1 MIVKVAH
8 LIAIQEDSIRDK
20 LTSNN
25 IHAMFTDF
33 LAGLER
39 MEKSGMTTNMFL
51 DAVEDVVHAVL
62 LIVPH
67 KLLDTKV
74 VTHPLL
80 HLIRQMLITLI
91 DNHCRSRLSLNI
103 QERNILLNI
112 SIIFVRA
119 AEQATVINTEKDKKA
134 KKDLLTI
141 KEFSYHAR
149 ELLDFAAL
157 NDIAPADDCSVCS
170 LSILTLKLLTGHPF
184 FYITEQHQKLIH
196 YLVMDWLDSYDF
208 TQAVH
213 RLEHGEKIAD
223 IEVTILFTC
232 WEYICSSFLIK
243 QDCSASI
250 TTIDLI
256 QDICDELL
264 TRLEY
269 ALDQPPPIAPK
280 ALAHIF
286 KRCQQ
291 LLTVHNL
298 SSFDKHAQNIIDRLT
313 RMLRNPLPTNADDE
327 ALISVALKSF
337 YNLSQNY
344 DVRTIMRG
352 RRLTP
357 LFHKYETTQVGEK
370 QKLALAIL
378 AEIMN
383 EQEINNN
390 PSEITNFFLNQLK
403 QLNPNEY
410 NSNLDNTLS
419 SLDVLMQ
426 YEQIKT
432 KFIELG
438 GFERLTSFVR
448 DGNPEM
454 QSDKQLEDAIRILRS
469 CTFNN
474 HEASN
479 VLKQDEK
486 LMVRVNDL
494 LEKSKENENVTLQKV
509 AEGFM
514 WKVEKEERFIEERAA
529 QAEKKKQEKQ
539 RKAEERGV
547 QQREAEEQTEEEEKE
562 EEEEEEEKYDL
573 MISYCWAES
582 ELAHRICS
590 HLTEKLGYK
599 VWIDKE
605 QMHGSTIEAMANA
618 VDGAEFILM
627 CMSESYKRSA
637 NCKSEAEYA
646 FNRKKHIIPIKMV
659 KEYAPDGWLGF
670 ILGTRMYINFATHE
684 FETAI
689 ELLDNEIQLQKKK
702 RKELE
707 ENVKTEKKIT
717 VDSDNI
723 IDEEKDVQNNHDQTE
738 ESFDCKHILNWNE
751 DAVQDFLAKNKLTD
765 LLPICNG
772 MNGNELCKLYGMC
785 KSSPVGMYRSL
796 KSELLR
802 IHKLV
807 LPISSYLHYMS
818 RLADIDVDYLS
829 LDECTYSNASEQDVT
844 DIE

>member
-250 TTIDLI
+250 TSIDLI

-562 EEEEEEEKYDL
+562 EEEEEKYDL

-646 FNRKKHIIPIKMV
+646 FNRK
-659 KEYAPDGWLGF
+659 
-670 ILGTRMYINFATHE
+670 
-684 FETAI
+684 
-689 ELLDNEIQLQKKK
+689 
-702 RKELE
+702 
-707 ENVKTEKKIT
+707 
-717 VDSDNI
+717 
-723 IDEEKDVQNNHDQTE
+723 
-738 ESFDCKHILNWNE
+738 
-751 DAVQDFLAKNKLTD
+751 
-765 LLPICNG
+765 
-772 MNGNELCKLYGMC
+772 
-785 KSSPVGMYRSL
+785 
-796 KSELLR
+796 
-802 IHKLV
+802 
-807 LPISSYLHYMS
+807 
-818 RLADIDVDYLS
+818 
-829 LDECTYSNASEQDVT
+829 
-844 DIE
+844 

>member
-8 LIAIQEDSIRDK
+8 LIAIKEDSIRDK
-20 LTSNN
+20 LTSSD
-25 IHAMFTDF
+25 IHVMFTDF
-33 LAGLER
+33 LIGLER
-39 MEKSGMTTNMFL
+39 MGKSGMTTDMFL
-51 DAVEDVVHAVL
+51 DAVEDIVHAVL

-80 HLIRQMLITLI
+80 HFIRQMLITLI
-91 DNHCRSRLSLNI
+91 DNHFTSRLSLNI

-112 SIIFVRA
+112 NFIFVRA
-119 AEQATVINTEKDKKA
+119 AEQATVVNTENDKKA
-134 KKDLLTI
+134 KKDLLAI
-141 KEFSYHAR
+141 QEFLYHAR
-149 ELLDFAAL
+149 ELLDFAVL
-157 NDIAPADDCSVCS
+157 NGIAPSDDSSVCS

-196 YLVMDWLDSYDF
+196 YLVIDWLDSYDF

-223 IEVTILFTC
+223 IEMTILFIC
-232 WEYICSSFLIK
+232 WEYMCSSFLIK

-250 TTIDLI
+250 TSIDLI

-269 ALDQPPPIAPK
+269 ALDQPPPIAPE

-291 LLTVHNL
+291 LLKVHNL

-327 ALISVALKSF
+327 ALIIVALKSF
-337 YNLSQNY
+337 YNLSQNCN
-344 DVRTIMRG
+344 VRTIMRD

-357 LFHKYETTQVGEK
+357 LFHKYKTTEVGEK

-390 PSEITNFFLNQLK
+390 PSEITTFFLDQLK

-410 NSNLDNTLS
+410 ISNLDSTLS
-419 SLDVLMQ
+419 GLNALMQ

-448 DGNPEM
+448 DGNPEI

-469 CTFNN
+469 CMFNN

-479 VLKQDEK
+479 ALKQDEK

-494 LEKSKENENVTLQKV
+494 LEKSKENESATLKRV

-514 WKVEKEERFIEERAA
+514 WTVQKQEKFIEERAA
-529 QAEKKKQEKQ
+529 QAEKKKQEKK
-539 RKAEERGV
+539 RKAEETGV
-547 QQREAEEQTEEEEKE
+547 AE
-562 EEEEEEEKYDL
+562 EEEEEEEEQKYDL

-582 ELAHRICS
+582 ELAHRIFG
-590 HLTEKLGYK
+590 HLSEKLGYK
-599 VWIDKE
+599 IWIDIE

-646 FNRKKHIIPIKMV
+646 LNRKKHIVPIKMV
-659 KEYAPDGWLGF
+659 KEYEPDGWLGF
-670 ILGTRMYINFATHE
+670 ILDTRIYINFATHE
-684 FETAI
+684 FEKAI

-702 RKELE
+702 CKEDK
-707 ENVKTEKKIT
+707 ENVEAEKKIT

-723 IDEEKDVQNNHDQTE
+723 IDGEKDVQNHHDQTE
-738 ESFDCKHILNWNE
+738 ETFDYKHILNWNE
-751 DAVQDFLAKNKLTD
+751 DVVQDFLTKNKLTD

-772 MNGNELCKLYGMC
+772 MNGNEFCKLYGMC
-785 KSSPVGMYRSL
+785 KSSPVVMYRSL
-796 KSELLR
+796 KSELLS
-802 IHKLV
+802 IHKIV
-807 LPISSYLHYMS
+807 LPISSYLRYMS